1 MRIFRRSVV
10 GQTLPESCRVSVME
24 HTQGRPEC
32 KLSVVDQECVEQHG
46 LVRKEKIVFEYA
58 PRIVVGKVN
67 IVKVDP
73 TPFLKTGQD
82 FEQQVINLTTGLH
95 RVRRINEEKTPVTQ
109 IGRKPNVYHLGP
121 FANKVDLAQM
131 GRISEKRIWVGIDA
145 GDLRDIS
152 RRFFGGHQHYCSGE
166 ARTNL
171 DDASGA
177 FAR

>member
-1 MRIFRRSVV
+1 MRVFRRSVV

-24 HTQGRPEC
+24 HTQGRPER
-32 KLSVVDQECVEQHG
+32 KLSVVDQECVEQYR
-46 LVRKEKIVFEYA
+46 LIRKEKIIFEYA

-67 IVKVDP
+67 IVKMDP
-73 TPFLKTGQD
+73 APFLKAGQD
-82 FEQQVINLTTGLH
+82 FEQQVVNLATGLH

-109 IGRKPNVYHLGP
+109 FGKKPNVYQLGP
-121 FANKVDLAQM
+121 FANKVDLAQI
-131 GRISEKRIWVGIDA
+131 GGAFEKRIWVGINA

-152 RRFFGGHQHYCSGE
+152 RRFFSGHQHYCSGE

-171 DDASGA
+171 DDAPGA